1 MKIPQSKIDE
11 IKHAAEIVE
20 LVSQYVQIKLR
31 GRNYVGLCPF
41 HNEKTPSFTVSP
53 DKQIFYCFGCG
64 VGGDAIAFIKNY
76 EKINY
81 PEAIR
86 FLAER
91 YNIELPRLASEE
103 EDRDRSEIET
113 LYYVHKAAARFYYDQ
128 LQSSA
133 GAIARE
139 YLNHRGFSESVL
151 KSFGVGYAPD
161 AWDSLYAFAKPQSLD
176 LPALEKAGLI
186 MKKNDGTYYD
196 RFRHRIMFPIF
207 NPSGRVMA
215 FGGRIMRNEPNAPK
229 YVNSPEH
236 PIYQKGKVLYGLF
249 QAKETVR
256 KQDEIIIVEGY
267 ADCMSLHQFGITNA
281 AASSGTAFTL
291 DQANLI
297 KRYTQNVTL
306 IYDGD
311 DAGLHA
317 AERGGAIMLQAGLNV
332 RIVVLSKE
340 HDPDSFVR
348 AQGPDAFREL
358 IGRGKQYIDF
368 RIDEWNKQKKLDTVN
383 GRTFAAR
390 ELINVTSNIRDPIKV
405 SLFATE
411 IAEKLRVSEP
421 LIHQELKKLS
431 KSQDSLRSA
440 ITAAHVK
447 KPDSEAVP
455 EIILR
460 AERGLLRQILIGGL
474 PEAEKVFQHIR
485 PDDFQNAAIQKVVQ
499 FIYSQWMLKETYDS
513 AAINEAF
520 SEDIQKAITRLMIDE
535 LLEFDIIDCM
545 ATIQHAQLEKKL
557 AGLRETIRTMEEQRE
572 DTTQL
577 EEVSSR
583 LIKQMHLLKTKKQ
596 LVAVHDTPEQE
607 KITFESS
614 STPF

>member
-11 IKHAAEIVE
+11 IKQAADIVE
-20 LVSQYVQIKLR
+20 VVSQYVQIKLR

-64 VGGDAIAFIKNY
+64 VGGDSIAFIKNY
-76 EKINY
+76 EKLNY

-91 YNIELPRLASEE
+91 YNIELPRFASEE
-103 EDRDRSEIET
+103 DEQNKSEIET
-113 LYYVHKAAARFYYDQ
+113 LFYIHKAAARFFYDQ
-128 LQSSA
+128 LQGSP
-133 GAIARE
+133 GTIARE
-139 YLNHRGFSESVL
+139 YLNQRGFNESVL

-161 AWDSLYAFAKPQSLD
+161 TWDSLYAFAKSQSLD

-186 MKKNDGTYYD
+186 MKKSDGSYYD

-207 NPSGRVMA
+207 NATGRVMA
-215 FGGRIMRNEPNAPK
+215 FGGRIMRQEPNSPK

-256 KQDEIIIVEGY
+256 KEDEIVIVEGY

-281 AASSGTAFTL
+281 AASSGTAFTM

-311 DAGLHA
+311 DAGVHA

-340 HDPDSFVR
+340 HDPDSYVR
-348 AQGPDAFREL
+348 AHGADAFRDL
-358 IGRGKQYIDF
+358 IKQGLQYIDF
-368 RIDEWNKQKKLDTVN
+368 RVGQWTKEKKLDTVN

-390 ELINVTSNIRDPIKV
+390 ELINITAHIRDPIKV
-405 SLFATE
+405 SLFASE
-411 IAEKLRVSEP
+411 IAEKLRVNEV

-431 KSQDSLRSA
+431 KSNESLRTA
-440 ITAAHVK
+440 VTAAHT
-447 KPDSEAVP
+447 KPSETEVIP
-455 EIILR
+455 EHVLR
-460 AERGLLRQILIGGL
+460 AERGILRLLLED
-474 PEAEKVFQHIR
+474 PSEAEKVFAYVR
-485 PDDFQNAAIQKVVQ
+485 PEDFQNPAIQKVVQ
-499 FIYSQWMLKETYDS
+499 FIHTQWNLKQPYDE
-513 AAINEAF
+513 AEINNSF
-520 SEDIQKAITRLMIDE
+520 PDDIQKAILRLRMDE
-535 LLEFDIIDCM
+535 LLEFDMLDCIS
-545 ATIQHAQLEKKL
+545 TIQYAQLEKKL
-557 AGLRETIRTMEEQRE
+557 SGLRETIRTMEEQRE
-572 DTTQL
+572 DTGQL
-577 EEVSSR
+577 EEVSSL
-583 LIKQMHLLKTKKQ
+583 LIKQMHNLKTKKQ
-596 LVAVHDTPEQE
+596 LITVHDTPAQE
-607 KITFESS
+607 RITFEHSP
-614 STPF
+614 TPF

>member
-11 IKHAAEIVE
+11 IKQAADIVE
-20 LVSQYVQIKLR
+20 VVSQYVQIKLR

-64 VGGDAIAFIKNY
+64 VGGDSIAFIKNY
-76 EKINY
+76 EKLNY

-91 YNIELPRLASEE
+91 YNIELPRFASEE
-103 EDRDRSEIET
+103 DEQNKSEIET
-113 LYYVHKAAARFYYDQ
+113 LFYIHKTAARFFYDQ
-128 LQSSA
+128 LQGSS
-133 GAIARE
+133 GTIARE
-139 YLNHRGFSESVL
+139 YLNHRGFNESVL

-161 AWDSLYAFAKPQSLD
+161 TWDSLYAFAKSQSLD

-186 MKKNDGTYYD
+186 MKKSDGSYYD

-207 NPSGRVMA
+207 NATGRVIA
-215 FGGRIMRNEPNAPK
+215 FGGRIMRQEPNSPK

-256 KQDEIIIVEGY
+256 KEDEIIIVEGY

-281 AASSGTAFTL
+281 AASSGTAFTM

-311 DAGLHA
+311 DAGVHA

-348 AQGPDAFREL
+348 AQGAEAFRDL
-358 IGRGKQYIDF
+358 IKQGKQYVDF
-368 RIDEWNKQKKLDTVN
+368 RIGQWNKEKKLDTVN

-390 ELINVTSNIRDPIKV
+390 ELINITANIRDPIKV
-405 SLFATE
+405 SLFASE
-411 IAEKLRVSEP
+411 IAEKLRVNEA

-431 KSQDSLRSA
+431 RGHESLRSV
-440 ITAAHVK
+440 ITAAHPK
-447 KPDSEAVP
+447 QAETEPIP
-455 EIILR
+455 EHVLR
-460 AERGLLRQILIGGL
+460 AERGLLRLLLEGL
-474 PEAEKVFQHIR
+474 SEAEKVFVYVR
-485 PDDFQNAAIQKVVQ
+485 PEDFQNPAIQKVVQ
-499 FIYSQWMLKETYDS
+499 FIHTQWNLKQSYDETE
-513 AAINEAF
+513 INHSF
-520 SEDIQKAITRLMIDE
+520 PEDIQKAILRLRMDE
-535 LLEFDIIDCM
+535 LLEFDMLDCIS
-545 ATIQHAQLEKKL
+545 TIQYAQLEKKL
-557 AGLRETIRTMEEQRE
+557 SGLRETIRTMEEQRE
-572 DTTQL
+572 DTAQL
-577 EEVSSR
+577 EEVSSL
-583 LIKQMHLLKTKKQ
+583 LIKQMHNLKTKKQ
-596 LVAVHDTPEQE
+596 LITVNDTPAQE
-607 KITFESS
+607 RITFEHSP
-614 STPF
+614 TPF